1 MAKVF
6 GSSVLV
12 DSASLPTNR
21 FLVKSTPS
29 EAKIAFSR
37 DGGRSVAII
46 ASHRRDAFSS
56 SISVSSTSGLPS
68 GGPGAKPT
76 RVPHAGTIY
85 DGSDA
90 AADSIGPITIY
101 TAEEGKPVQFQDLWD
116 QKNGVAVVA
125 FLRHFGCMFC
135 WEFAG
140 QLRDAKPTLDA
151 AGVKLIT
158 IGVGK
163 PDKAQLM
170 AQKVN
175 FPIECLYCDDD
186 RKAYRALELPGD
198 VGTFLFPKKSPL
210 PKLSASLDSIRS
222 VLSNG
227 YQMSAPDDKTGVMQQ
242 GGLYVF
248 KGQEVL
254 FARKEEHVGDHPDL
268 KEVLDVCCTIPE
280 YA

>member
-1 MAKVF
+1 MATIF
-6 GSSVLV
+6 ASSVNKGVLV
-12 DSASLPTNR
+12 LPVGAARQSKNSFSVDKRCMRIPSSSGAFEDLHRGGKFSSTLSMSKGRYAARARVVLHAGGEATPLYSGSDSAANS
-21 FLVKSTPS
+21 
-29 EAKIAFSR
+29 IA
-37 DGGRSVAII
+37 
-46 ASHRRDAFSS
+46 
-56 SISVSSTSGLPS
+56 
-68 GGPGAKPT
+68 
-76 RVPHAGTIY
+76 
-85 DGSDA
+85 
-90 AADSIGPITIY
+90 PITIY
-101 TAEEGKPVQFQDLWD
+101 TAFEGKPVQFQDLWD
-116 QKNGVAVVA
+116 QKNGMALVA
-125 FLRHFGCMFC
+125 FLRHFGCTYC

-151 AGVKLIT
+151 TGVKLIT

-170 AQKVN
+170 AEKIN

-198 VGTFLFPKKSPL
+198 AGTFFFPKKYPI
-210 PKLSASLDSIRS
+210 PKLAASWGSIQK

-227 YQMSAPDDKTGVMQQ
+227 YQVSAPDDKTGVMQQ

-254 FARKEEHVGDHPDL
+254 YARKEEHVGDHPDL
-268 KEVLDVCCTIPE
+268 KEVLGVCCTIPE